1 MKTLWIYLLLVTPVL
16 FPSNKGL
23 AQDGNN
29 LLSVKNV
36 YEVLQNKRYTPGE
49 INALI
54 PDLNWDRVSASNAG
68 KNRSTITLISMMNK
82 EWESLLIED
91 LNFHSDQ
98 KNMIVVT
105 GKVKGRRPTECKYIS
120 DRFRHTWTLIDGKIT
135 NFKE

>member
-54 PDLNWDRVSASNAG
+54 PDLNWDRVSASKAG
-68 KNRSTITLISMMNK
+68 R
-82 EWESLLIED
+82 
-91 LNFHSDQ
+91 
-98 KNMIVVT
+98 
-105 GKVKGRRPTECKYIS
+105 
-120 DRFRHTWTLIDGKIT
+120 
-135 NFKE
+135 